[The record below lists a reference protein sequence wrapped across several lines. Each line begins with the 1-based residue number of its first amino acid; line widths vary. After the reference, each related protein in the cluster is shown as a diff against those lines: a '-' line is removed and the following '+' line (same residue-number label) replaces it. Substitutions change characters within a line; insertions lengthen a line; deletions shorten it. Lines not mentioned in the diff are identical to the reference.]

1 MIRHI
6 LSDGTETS
14 DIRGHLVKREEVETV
29 YRVIEKMRSG
39 ANEDNK
45 SKAKKNKEHNTQDN
59 HMGCSDR

>member
-6 LSDGTETS
+6 LSDGTEAET
-14 DIRGHLVKREEVETV
+14 ITGHLVKRSEAETV

-39 ANEDNK
+39 ANEGNK
-45 SKAKKNKEHNTQDN
+45 SKAKKNKEHNSQDN

>member
-14 DIRGHLVKREEVETV
+14 DITGHLVKREEVETV

-39 ANEDNK
+39 ANEDNE
-45 SKAKKNKEHNTQDN
+45 SKTKKNKEHHLEDN
-59 HMGCSDR
+59 HMDCGNW